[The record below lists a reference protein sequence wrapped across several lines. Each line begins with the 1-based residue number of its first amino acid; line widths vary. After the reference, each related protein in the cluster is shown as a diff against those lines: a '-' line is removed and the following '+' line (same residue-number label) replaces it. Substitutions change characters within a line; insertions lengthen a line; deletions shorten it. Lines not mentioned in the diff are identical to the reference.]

1 MPNCLW
7 LGMRNWWRLH
17 SGGSLCISRPYL
29 LTRWSTMPDMDVGQS
44 WTLPRG
50 GHCVM
55 TKAGT
60 VQVGIPPETIK
71 DSMKLGYAFAS
82 HLVVPEVF
90 FDRATGIGCDFE
102 FPTYASKFMG
112 GKKITFICTTNVKKR
127 IQAIFHETL
136 LGGRDLRPTAAV
148 ARHNRR
154 AFSRDESG
162 VSMES

>member
-1 MPNCLW
+1 
-7 LGMRNWWRLH
+7 
-17 SGGSLCISRPYL
+17 
-29 LTRWSTMPDMDVGQS
+29 
-44 WTLPRG
+44 
-50 GHCVM
+50 M

-136 LGGRDLRPTAAV
+136 LGGRDFVGSVEGEFAVGAPRDLIPDLKRENGYPEGIRDFKDLVRCLPYSILILRPAV
-148 ARHNRR
+148 QYLLPC
-154 AFSRDESG
+154 FLG
-162 VSMES
+162 